1 MAVASSLTVEVD
13 IPGLHKR
20 CAMLNHECSLM
31 GSKAVRFSQTNR
43 VKPELGNTIA
53 VLDVNMRRFGCFKA
67 VEEESKAKNP
77 QNSWHE

>member
-1 MAVASSLTVEVD
+1 MFD
-13 IPGLHKR
+13 
-20 CAMLNHECSLM
+20 HECSQAIQLM

-53 VLDVNMRRFGCFKA
+53 VLDVNMRWFGCFKA